1 MPALFDSLWVSG
13 QALLH
18 LDFFWGKTKGALN
31 YTIPQDGIMIVLL
44 MLKL

>member
-1 MPALFDSLWVSG
+1 MGQWTGAFTFRLF
-13 QALLH
+13 
-18 LDFFWGKTKGALN
+18 FGKTKGALN

>member
-1 MPALFDSLWVSG
+1 MGQWTGAFTFRLFFL
-13 QALLH
+13 
-18 LDFFWGKTKGALN
+18 GKTKGALN